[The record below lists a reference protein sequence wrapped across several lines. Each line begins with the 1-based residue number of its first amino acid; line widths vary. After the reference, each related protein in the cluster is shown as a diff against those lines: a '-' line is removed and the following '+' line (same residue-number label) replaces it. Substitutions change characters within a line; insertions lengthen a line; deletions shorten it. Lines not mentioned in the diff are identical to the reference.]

1 MIVRPAAPDDAAA
14 CARIYA
20 PYVTD
25 SPATFE
31 TTPPSTEQ
39 MAERIA
45 AAHLWLVAEVDG
57 AVRGYA
63 YGGQF
68 RPRPAYRFTAEVSA
82 YVEQGHGGTGI
93 GQALYGELLPALRTR
108 RFRSAVAGMTQPNE
122 ASAALHRSFGFEPVG
137 TYREVGWKLGAWR
150 DVAWVQLMLSDDEAP
165 PA

>member
-1 MIVRPAAPDDAAA
+1 MTVRPATPDDATA

-31 TTPPSTEQ
+31 TTPPTGAQ

-57 AVRGYA
+57 EVRGYA

-82 YVEQGHGGTGI
+82 YVEQGHGGAGI
-93 GQALYGELLPALRTR
+93 GRALYDELLPALRAR
-108 RFRSAVAGMTQPNE
+108 GFRSAVAGMTQPNE

-150 DVAWVQLMLSDDEAP
+150 DVAWVQLMLSDDAAP
-165 PA
+165 PV